1 MFKKFALTAIIALSP
16 TLAMAEADG
25 PDAWRVSGVA
35 NWDTLSVRM
44 GPGTKYAKIGE
55 LPPTLDISPI

>member
-25 PDAWRVSGVA
+25 PDAWRVSGEMSVA
-35 NWDTLSVRM
+35 LTICDGVITYLS
-44 GPGTKYAKIGE
+44 
-55 LPPTLDISPI
+55 